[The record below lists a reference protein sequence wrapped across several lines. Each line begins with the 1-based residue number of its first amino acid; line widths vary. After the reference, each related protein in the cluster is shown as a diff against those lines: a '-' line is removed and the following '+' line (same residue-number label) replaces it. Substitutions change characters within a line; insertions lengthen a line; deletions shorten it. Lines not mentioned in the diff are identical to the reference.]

1 MKKSIIILLFFLVS
15 VNILYCSEN
24 TVPKPSSKIN
34 KLFAQ
39 KKDSSQPSNEIKE
52 EKSQIIDPQ
61 EANDTQKEEEV
72 ETLSPTEI
80 SQLKEELQPDVE
92 LNFNNASLQN
102 IVDQIS
108 QIFNITFIP
117 DDVVKVPGSSTKP
130 LSDSKISF
138 KTNVPFSRKKAWNFF
153 TMFLELAGWSLV
165 PTSDPSV
172 YRITNI
178 KNANKLPLPTY
189 INTSID
195 VLPES
200 DQRIRYVCFLENS
213 SPEQMSNLLKNLVSA
228 NAQLDMM
235 KTLQAIIITD
245 AAYNIISLLKIIKE
259 LDKTSESQILSVINL
274 KEAETTEVAA
284 LIKSLQNKK
293 DENAAPW
300 MAPKNESSLYYFSKD
315 VTLIPSPRTNSL
327 ILVGPREGVRRI
339 EQFIASHVDIELKQM
354 YRPVHVYELNYA
366 PAKQVAEILN
376 NVVQFGK
383 KSSGG
388 GKEGPSATESG
399 AVIGGLKYFGDVFIQ
414 PEDQG
419 NRLLIRSNQEDWVHL
434 SKIIDQLD
442 KRQLQV
448 AIEVMIIELD
458 LDRTRQLGVQWQT
471 KNPAKIE
478 GQMTGF
484 FGNDAQV
491 ATITNTPATYSNTLL
506 GNLISL
512 AKSAT
517 TGTTLFTLGKESV
530 YAILGILST
539 DTQSRLLANPFIV
552 ATNKYQSVVAISET
566 RRAQSQTIGTGA
578 TASSGISNFDAKL
591 QVSITPQINE
601 FGLINLD
608 INVIIEDF
616 LEPASGTDASNAN
629 KTTRQVY
636 TNANVADKEVLALG
650 GLVKRKKVITKSK
663 IPVLGDIPLIGNIFK
678 NEKYT
683 MENSQLVI
691 FMSPTIIKP
700 TDESSNLYTR
710 NKSKFMTIVSRGIA
724 DQYEKDDRDP
734 IYRWFFK
741 DADYEMSDDI
751 ERFVS
756 KGTKEE
762 KEKGKTAN
770 VISQSVTNGEGT
782 E

>member
-1 MKKSIIILLFFLVS
+1 MKKKLILVLFLILSIMSKL
-15 VNILYCSEN
+15 
-24 TVPKPSSKIN
+24 SSQEQINAQGKIN
-34 KLFAQ
+34 NLFAQ
-39 KKDSSQPSNEIKE
+39 KKEPIQNDISPGKNTAKPESNSKTSEDIKELPLSDNEI
-52 EKSQIIDPQ
+52 
-61 EANDTQKEEEV
+61 N
-72 ETLSPTEI
+72 
-80 SQLKEELQPDVE
+80 QLKEEIIPDVE

-108 QIFNITFIP
+108 QVFNITFIP
-117 DDVVKVPGSSTKP
+117 DDVVKTPGTTTKP

-165 PTSDPSV
+165 PTSDPQV
-172 YRITNI
+172 YRITTI

-189 INTSID
+189 INTSLDI
-195 VLPES
+195 LPES

-213 SPEQMSNLLKNLVSA
+213 SPEQMSNILKNLTSA
-228 NAQLDMM
+228 NAQLDTMN
-235 KTLQAIIITD
+235 LLHAIIITD

-259 LDKTSESQILSVINL
+259 LDKTSENQILSVINL
-274 KEAETTEVAA
+274 KEAETTEVSA
-284 LIKSLQNKK
+284 LIKSLQNK
-293 DENAAPW
+293 DENASAPW
-300 MAPKNESSLYYFSKD
+300 MPKKESSLYYFSKD

-327 ILVGPREGVRRI
+327 ILVGPSEGVRRI
-339 EQFIASHVDIELKQM
+339 EQFVLSHIDIELKQM
-354 YRPVHVYELNYA
+354 YRPIHIYDLNYA
-366 PAKQVAEILN
+366 PAKQIAEILN

-383 KSSGG
+383 KNSGG
-388 GKEGPSATESG
+388 NKEGPSASESG
-399 AVIGGLKYFGDVFIQ
+399 AVVGGLKYFGDIFIQ
-414 PEDQG
+414 PEEQG
-419 NRLLIRSNQEDWVHL
+419 NRLLIRSNQEDWIHL

-484 FGNDAQV
+484 FGSNAQV
-491 ATITNTPATYSNTLL
+491 ATITDTPAKYSNTLL
-506 GNLISL
+506 GNLIGL
-512 AKSAT
+512 AKTAT

-530 YAILGILST
+530 YAILGVLST

-552 ATNKYQSVVAISET
+552 ATNKYQSTVAISET
-566 RRAQSQTIGTGA
+566 RRAQTQIVGTSQA
-578 TASSGISNFDAKL
+578 GISTFDAKL

-616 LEPASGTDASNAN
+616 LEATSGTDASNAN
-629 KTTRQVY
+629 KTKRQVQ

-663 IPVLGDIPLIGNIFK
+663 IPILGDIPLIGNIFK
-678 NEKYT
+678 NEKYS

-710 NKSKFMTIVSRGIA
+710 NKSKFMTMVSRGIA
-724 DQYEKDDRDP
+724 DKYEKDDKDP

-741 DADYEMSDDI
+741 DADYEMADDI
-751 ERFVS
+751 EKFVS
-756 KGTKEE
+756 KGALKE
-762 KEKGKTAN
+762 KEKNKAPN
-770 VISQSVTNGEGT
+770 IISQSVNQEEGS